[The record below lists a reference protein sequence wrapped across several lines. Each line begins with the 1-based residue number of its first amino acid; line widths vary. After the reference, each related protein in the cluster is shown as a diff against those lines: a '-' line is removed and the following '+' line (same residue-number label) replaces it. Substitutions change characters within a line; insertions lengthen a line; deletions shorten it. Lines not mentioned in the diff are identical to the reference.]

1 MSDDEENKLRT
12 VDAVQIDNPLR
23 QASAKVEIEVLD
35 VNDNAP
41 VFEYDTYNITVM
53 ENLPPGFT
61 VVQVYAQDK
70 DKGENAAFRYQLEDP
85 SGAFTI
91 DQVAGWINVKDPA
104 KLDRETKDTIVLKVR
119 AVERKPN
126 VKPGTA
132 EGSTTVEVHLLD
144 ANDNNPRFVPGN
156 VYHFAATEI
165 DLPGTVV
172 GTVKAVDP
180 DLGLNGLV
188 TYSLQ
193 NDSLTQTVP
202 FVVDHHNGSVLI
214 HTSFSDIRVKP
225 SRYTFFVIA
234 SDQASIVSERRT
246 SSAVINIE
254 VRDVNNNPPEF
265 LNAPYEAFVGESLPP
280 GAMVFQLEAKD
291 PDANTVLQYNIVAGN
306 DEGLFA
312 VDTRTGRVVTAAVLD
327 YETRQQYDVLVQA
340 SDGVN
345 TAVSPLTIH
354 VVDINDQ
361 QPVFTHNFY
370 NLSTVEEI
378 EGEVTVGAILAVDG
392 DSGRNAAVRYRIL
405 GDRANE
411 AFRVADDGSL
421 HTRRRLD
428 REREPQLEFL
438 VVAFDG
444 GTPQLSG
451 TATVAVTV
459 LDINDN
465 PPHFNTDTFVVHVP
479 EEEDPPKT
487 IFHMKAE
494 DLDEGE
500 NAVIHYHIV
509 GGNEDR
515 MFDIEPETGAI
526 FTTGRLD
533 YERKGGSEYTL
544 HVAARNSKPFQ
555 GPRAANLAN
564 PFVKLVVKVESFS
577 WVYPTVPTVLMAH
590 SCLWTERSGWPS
602 ASRMYHLC
610 LWHILAYGPKGLGG
624 HLLLG
629 CTTCAYGTFLLMD
642 RKVWVAICF

>member
-1 MSDDEENKLRT
+1 MYQDINDEQVAFSHQAYQFRVPENAARGTIVGRVEGRNPHRGPNDQDIAYWLHPTDGGPLYVNPTTGELILAESVDRDPPANQRAFKFDVRARDQLSKNLFNASVPVTLVIDDINDNSPKFNQDKYVLELPESLPIGTGLPKFYKVSDIDDGDNGKIVHYWLNSS
-12 VDAVQIDNPLR
+12 DAVQIDNPLR

-70 DKGENAAFRYQLEDP
+70 DK
-85 SGAFTI
+85 
-91 DQVAGWINVKDPA
+91 
-104 KLDRETKDTIVLKVR
+104 
-119 AVERKPN
+119 
-126 VKPGTA
+126 
-132 EGSTTVEVHLLD
+132 
-144 ANDNNPRFVPGN
+144 
-156 VYHFAATEI
+156 
-165 DLPGTVV
+165 
-172 GTVKAVDP
+172 VKAVDP

-487 IFHMKAE
+487 IFHMK
-494 DLDEGE
+494 
-500 NAVIHYHIV
+500 V
-509 GGNEDR
+509 GPLLPMG
-515 MFDIEPETGAI
+515 
-526 FTTGRLD
+526 
-533 YERKGGSEYTL
+533 
-544 HVAARNSKPFQ
+544 
-555 GPRAANLAN
+555 
-564 PFVKLVVKVESFS
+564 
-577 WVYPTVPTVLMAH
+577 
-590 SCLWTERSGWPS
+590 
-602 ASRMYHLC
+602 
-610 LWHILAYGPKGLGG
+610 IL
-624 HLLLG
+624 
-629 CTTCAYGTFLLMD
+629 
-642 RKVWVAICF
+642 